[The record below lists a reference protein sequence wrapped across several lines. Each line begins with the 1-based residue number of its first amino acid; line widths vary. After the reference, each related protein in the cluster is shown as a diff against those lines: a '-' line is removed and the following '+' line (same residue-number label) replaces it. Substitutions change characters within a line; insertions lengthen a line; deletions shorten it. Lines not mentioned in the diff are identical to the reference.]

1 MIDKLIAFSIKQK
14 IVIGFLV
21 LLLIIFGVS
30 SAINLPIDAVP
41 DITNNQ
47 IQIITASPT
56 LSATEIERFITYPI
70 EISLSN
76 TPKLVELRSI
86 SKLGVSVVTAVF
98 EDNVDIYFARNLIFQ
113 KLKEAEENIPQGLGA
128 PEMAPISTGLGE
140 IYQYV
145 VRPEKKGDTT
155 FSDMELRTIQDWIV
169 KRQLLGTEGVAE
181 VNSFGGYEKQY
192 QILVNADA
200 LRSYNISMREVFEA
214 VNKNNSNVGGSF
226 IEHNSEQYAIRG
238 IGIIEN
244 KDDIKNIVIKSEHG
258 IPVYLNQIAEV
269 EEAGGIR
276 YGAVTQ
282 DGKGEVVAGIVMM
295 LKGANSREVA
305 NTVHKKIEEIKTT
318 LPKGVTVDEF
328 YNREDLVDRAIATVE
343 KNLVEGAII
352 VIFVLVLLLGNL
364 RAGFIVASVIPL
376 SMLFALI
383 MMNLFGVSG
392 NLMSLG
398 AIDFGLIV
406 DGAVIIVESIIV
418 AISHSIHKHK
428 RPLHKD
434 EMQDTIFKSTTGI
447 IKSAIFGILIIIVV
461 YLPIFALGGI
471 EGKMFKPMAFTVGF
485 ALIGALLLSL
495 TYVPMMSDLI
505 LKRNMKEKETIADK
519 IINFIKSFYLP
530 SLKFALKRKTLIIIS
545 AVIALVFSVILF
557 LRLGGEFIPKLDE
570 GDIAYQIARLPGVSL
585 KESKRIGTIC
595 EQILVSKFPEVKTV
609 VTKTGAAEIATDPMG
624 VEFSDVLVMLKP
636 KSEWRKNINKEELVE
651 MMQKELSVVPGIGL
665 SFTQPIELRF
675 NELISGAKGD
685 IAVKIFGEDLSEL
698 SKVGSDAAKIIS
710 GIKGAEDVS
719 VQQLEG
725 LPQLQIKIKR
735 DKIAR
740 YGINISDVNE
750 IIETGLAGKSAGV
763 VFEGDKKFD
772 LVIKYEQG
780 YRKDMEQIKNI
791 LVNSSN
797 GMKIPMNEL
806 ADISIDEGPA
816 EITRDNGKRRIIAQC
831 NVRGRD
837 IESFVN
843 ELQVKIKDNL
853 KMPPGYSLE
862 YGGQFKNLESAK
874 QRLYVAVPVS
884 LFFIFALLFVT
895 FNSVKQGLL
904 VFSGIPFAIVGGI
917 FALVLRDIPFSIS
930 AGVGFIALFGVAV
943 LNGIVMIA
951 HFNKL
956 EKEGVKDVHER
967 IILGTSARLRPILMT
982 ALVASL
988 GFIPMAISTGAGA
1001 EVQKPLATVVIG
1013 GLISSTLLTLI
1024 VLPLL
1029 YSIFNK
1035 KSNFKMSTH
1044 IKATIFLFFMIV
1056 PSVAFSQNGNDL
1068 DSYIERG
1075 IKGNSEIQAFRL
1087 NVEREEAAL
1096 KKSVN
1101 IPKPQLFL
1109 EYEGVKG
1116 GLENFESRKIGISQ
1130 ELEFPSVYFMRSDV
1144 QSVQIEIAKAE
1155 LQNKIN
1161 TVSAEIKQLYY
1172 SVIRNSAL
1180 RDLAKDNIKISDD
1193 FLKVAERKLEVG
1205 IVTSLDVLNAKVNK
1219 TRAENDLKNIEN
1231 DLKKSLIEFRLR
1243 LNADESELKIAVD
1256 TTTHFYNVQL
1266 EEMLNSAMKNN
1277 PEILLSKLKQEKSE
1291 NKISLAKSLLL
1302 PNISLKY
1309 YNQKLGTENGYYG
1322 FEVGLGIPVWFF
1334 LENSGE
1340 INEAKIEKKITQT
1353 EEYFTVRRIQA
1364 DVKTAFEDFLNSKR
1378 QSEFVSKQVLDEARL
1393 IVDATKRSYEQGTA
1407 NYSEF
1412 LQALKTFM
1420 EVQATYTNNWY
1431 NFKISIINLEKLT
1444 GRVLK

>member
-14 IVIGFLV
+14 IVIGFFV
-21 LLLIIFGVS
+21 LLLIIFGIN

-76 TPKLVELRSI
+76 TPKIVELRSI
-86 SKLGVSVVTAVF
+86 SKLGVSVVTAIF
-98 EDNVDIYFARNLIFQ
+98 EDDVDIYFARNLIFQ
-113 KLKEAEENIPQGLGA
+113 KLKEAEENIPEGLGT

-169 KRQLLGTEGVAE
+169 KRQLLGTPGVAE
-181 VNSFGGYEKQY
+181 VNSFGGYEKQF

-200 LRSYNISMREVFEA
+200 LRSYNLTMRDVFEA
-214 VNKNNSNVGGSF
+214 VNNNNANVGGSF
-226 IEHNSEQYAIRG
+226 IEHNSEQFAIRG
-238 IGIIEN
+238 IGIIES
-244 KDDIKNIVIKSEHG
+244 KEDINNIVIKSEHG
-258 IPVYLNQIAEV
+258 VPVYLSQIAEV

-276 YGAVTQ
+276 YGSVTQ

-328 YNREDLVDRAIATVE
+328 YNREDLVERAIATVE
-343 KNLVEGAII
+343 KNLIEGAVI

-383 MMNLFGVSG
+383 MMKLFGVSG

-406 DGAVIIVESIIV
+406 DGAVIIVESVIV
-418 AISHSIHKHK
+418 AIAHAIHKHK

-505 LKRNMKEKETIADK
+505 LKRDMSEKETIADK
-519 IINFIKSFYLP
+519 IINFIKRLYLP
-530 SLKFALKRKTLIIIS
+530 SLKFALKRKVLVIAT
-545 AVIALVFSVILF
+545 AVIALVFSIILF

-570 GDIAYQIARLPGVSL
+570 GDIAYQIARVPGISL
-585 KESKRIGTIC
+585 TESKRIGTIC
-595 EQILVSKFPEVKTV
+595 EQILIKKFPEVKTV

-624 VEFSDVLVMLKP
+624 VEFSDVIVMLKP
-636 KSEWRKNINKEELVE
+636 KDEWTSADTKEELVE
-651 MMQKELSVVPGIGL
+651 KMHKELSVVPGIGL

-675 NELISGAKGD
+675 NELMSGAKGD
-685 IAVKIFGEDLSEL
+685 IAVKIFGEDLTEL
-698 SKVGSDAAKIIS
+698 SKAGSDAAKIIS
-710 GIKGAEDVS
+710 EVQGAEDVS
-719 VQQLEG
+719 IQQLEG

-740 YGINISDVNE
+740 YGINVSDVNE
-750 IIETGLAGKSAGV
+750 IIETGLAGKTAGA

-772 LVIKYEQG
+772 LVIKYKQTD
-780 YRKDMEQIKNI
+780 RKDVQDIKNI
-791 LVNSSN
+791 LVNSSS
-797 GMKIPMNEL
+797 GIKIPMSEL
-806 ADISIDEGPA
+806 ADISIEEGPA

-843 ELQVKIKDNL
+843 ELKLKIKDNL

-874 QRLYVAVPVS
+874 ERLYIAVPVS

-917 FALVLRDIPFSIS
+917 FALVIRDIPFSIS

-951 HFNKL
+951 YFNKL
-956 EKEGVKDVHER
+956 EKEGVMDVHER

-982 ALVASL
+982 AMVASL
-988 GFIPMAISTGAGA
+988 GFIPMAISSGAGA

-1044 IKATIFLFFMIV
+1044 IKATIFLLFMIV
-1056 PSVAFSQNGNDL
+1056 PSVTFSQSNDL
-1068 DSYIERG
+1068 ESYIERG

-1087 NVEREEAAL
+1087 TVEREEAAL

-1130 ELEFPSVYFMRSDV
+1130 DLEFPSVYFMRSDV
-1144 QSVQIEIAKAE
+1144 QSVQIDIAKAE

-1161 TVSAEIKQLYY
+1161 SITAEIKQLYY

-1180 RDLAKDNIKISDD
+1180 KDLAKDIVSISDD
-1193 FLKVAERKLEVG
+1193 FLKVAERKFDAGV
-1205 IVTSLDVLNAKVNK
+1205 VTSLDVLNAKVNK
-1219 TRAENDLKNIEN
+1219 TRAENELKNIEN
-1231 DLKKSLIEFRLR
+1231 ELRKTFIDFRLL
-1243 LNADESELKIAVD
+1243 LNAEESELKITID
-1256 TTTHFYNVQL
+1256 TSTHFYNVQL
-1266 EEMLNSAMKNN
+1266 EEMLSSAMKNN
-1277 PEILLSKLKQEKSE
+1277 PEILLSKLRQDKAE
-1291 NKISLAKSLLL
+1291 NRISLAKSLLL
-1302 PNISLKY
+1302 PNLSLKY
-1309 YNQKLGTENGYYG
+1309 YNQKLGTESGYYG
-1322 FEVGLGIPVWFF
+1322 FEVGVGIPVWFF

-1353 EEYFTVRRIQA
+1353 EEYFTIKRVQA
-1364 DVKTAFEDFLNSKR
+1364 NVKNAVEDFLNSKR

-1393 IVDATKRSYEQGTA
+1393 IVDATRRSYEEGTA

-1420 EVQATYTNNWY
+1420 EVQGAYTNNWY

>member
-14 IVIGFLV
+14 IVISFFV
-21 LLLIIFGVS
+21 LLLIIFGVY
-30 SAINLPIDAVP
+30 SAIKLPIDAVP

-47 IQIITASPT
+47 IQIITSSPT
-56 LSATEIERFITYPI
+56 LSATEVERFITYPI
-70 EISLSN
+70 EISLGN

-113 KLKEAEENIPQGLGA
+113 KLQEAQENIPPGLGK
-128 PEMAPISTGLGE
+128 PELAPISTGLGE

-145 VRPEKKGDTT
+145 VRPEKQGDTT

-192 QILVNADA
+192 QILINPDA
-200 LRSYNISMREVFEA
+200 IKSYDISLREVFDA
-214 VNKNNSNVGGSF
+214 VNNNNANVGGSF

-244 KDDIKNIVIKSEHG
+244 KSDIENIVVKSSHG
-258 IPVYLNQIAEV
+258 IPVYLNQLAEIK
-269 EEAGGIR
+269 EEGGIR
-276 YGAVTQ
+276 YGSVTQ

-305 NTVHKKIEEIKTT
+305 NTVHQKIEKIKTT
-318 LPKGVTVDEF
+318 LPKGVTIDEF

-343 KNLVEGAII
+343 KNLIEGAVI

-406 DGAVIIVESIIV
+406 DGAVIIVESVIV
-418 AISHSIHKHK
+418 AISHAIHKHK
-428 RPLHKD
+428 RALHKD
-434 EMQDTIFKSTTGI
+434 EMQDTIFKSTSGI
-447 IKSAIFGILIIIVV
+447 IKSAVFGIIIIIVV

-505 LKRNMKEKETIADK
+505 LKRDMKEKENFSDK
-519 IINFIKSFYLP
+519 IINFIKRLYLP
-530 SLKFALKRKTLIIIS
+530 SLKFALRKKVLIIIS
-545 AVIALVFSVILF
+545 AAAVLGLSIIMFV
-557 LRLGGEFIPKLDE
+557 RLGGEFIPKLDE

-585 KESKRIGTIC
+585 KESTRIGTIC
-595 EQILVSKFPEVKTV
+595 EQILMKKFPEVKTV
-609 VTKTGAAEIATDPMG
+609 VTKNGAAEIATDPMG

-636 KSEWRKNINKEELVE
+636 KSEWKTADTKEELIE
-651 MMQKELSVVPGIGL
+651 KIHAELSKVPGIGL

-685 IAVKIFGEDLSEL
+685 VAVKIFGDDLTEL
-698 SKVGSDAAKIIS
+698 SKAGNDASKIIS
-710 GIKGAEDVS
+710 GIKGAEDIS

-740 YGINISDVNE
+740 YGINVSDVNE
-750 IIETGLAGKSAGV
+750 IIEAGLAGKTAGA

-772 LVIKYEQG
+772 LVVKYLPNFRHDIEA
-780 YRKDMEQIKNI
+780 IKNI
-791 LVNSSN
+791 LVNSSS
-797 GMKIPMNEL
+797 GVKIPLGEL
-806 ADISIDEGPA
+806 ADVKVEEGPA
-816 EITRDNGKRRIIAQC
+816 EITRDNGKRRIIVQC
-831 NVRGRD
+831 NVRGSD
-837 IESFVN
+837 IESFVK
-843 ELQVKIKDNL
+843 ELQEKISSDL
-853 KMPPGYSLE
+853 KLPPGYSIE
-862 YGGQFKNLESAK
+862 YGGQFKNLQSAK
-874 QRLYVAVPVS
+874 ERLYIAVPVS

-917 FALVLRDIPFSIS
+917 FALVIRGIPFSIS

-951 HFNKL
+951 YFNKL
-956 EKEGVKDVHER
+956 EKEGQKDLNER
-967 IILGTSARLRPILMT
+967 ILNGTTARLRPILMT

-988 GFIPMAISTGAGA
+988 GFIPMAVSTGSGA

-1013 GLISSTLLTLI
+1013 GLISSTILTLI
-1024 VLPLL
+1024 VLPVL

-1035 KSNFKMSTH
+1035 KSNFKMNTH
-1044 IKATIFLFFMIV
+1044 IKATVIVLFFFLPALSFAQTDNLQQYIN
-1056 PSVAFSQNGNDL
+1056 AG
-1068 DSYIERG
+1068 IER
-1075 IKGNSEIQAFRL
+1075 NSEIQALRM
-1087 NVEREEAAL
+1087 NVEREEAGQ

-1101 IPKPQLFL
+1101 IPKPQLFI

-1155 LQNKIN
+1155 LQSKIN
-1161 TVSAEIKQLYY
+1161 SVTAEIKKLYY
-1172 SVIRNSAL
+1172 TAASNCASVEI
-1180 RDLAKDNIKISDD
+1180 AKDNVKIASD
-1193 FLKVAERKLEVG
+1193 FLSTAERKQEAG
-1205 IVTSLDVLNAKVNK
+1205 FTTQLDVMNAKVNK
-1219 TRAENDLKNIEN
+1219 TKAENELRNFEN
-1231 DLKKSLIEFRLR
+1231 ELRKSLTELR
-1243 LNADESELKIAVD
+1243 LILHADGTELKIQPDTLVYSYEVRVD
-1256 TTTHFYNVQL
+1256 DLLQ
-1266 EEMLNSAMKNN
+1266 SALQNN
-1277 PEILLSKLKQEKSE
+1277 PDIKLSRLKKAQAE

-1302 PNISLKY
+1302 PNLSLKY
-1309 YNQKLGTENGYYG
+1309 YNQKLGGESGYYG
-1322 FEVGLGIPVWFF
+1322 FEIGVGLPLWFF

-1340 INEAKIEKKITQT
+1340 IQQANIEKKITDV
-1353 EEYFTVRRIQA
+1353 EEDLTSRRVQA
-1364 DVKTAFEDFLNSKR
+1364 DVRNAYEDFTNSKR
-1378 QSEFVSKQVLDEARL
+1378 QVDFINKDVLEEARQIL
-1393 IVDATKRSYEQGTA
+1393 NATKRSYEEGVVSYTD
-1407 NYSEF
+1407 F
-1412 LQALKTFM
+1412 LQAMRTFTD
-1420 EVQATYTNNWY
+1420 VRSAYVSNLY
-1431 NFKISIINLEKLT
+1431 NYKISIINLEKLT